1 MASQPSTINSQ
12 LLQQHF
18 DTLAETP
25 DAVAKLRDLVLQLA
39 VRGNLVSQNDKDES
53 GVELLKRILEEKRRM
68 TREGVIKKTL
78 VLDSITPDVCPF
90 EVPKNWAWAYLND
103 FGDWGSGSTPNRS
116 NHEFYDGTIPWLK
129 SGELNDGIVSESE
142 EKVTELALEKCSLRL
157 NKPGDV
163 LLAMYGATV
172 GKVAILGVEATTN
185 QAVCACTCFS
195 GVFNRYLFFL
205 LKAFKQQFIS
215 ESAGAAQ
222 PNFSKDKIIRTT
234 APLPPLAEQRRIV
247 AKVEEL
253 LALCDEL
260 EARQTAARELGAKLL
275 DSMIHHTLNP

>member
-1 MASQPSTINSQ
+1 MNRAQ
-12 LLQQHF
+12 LLQHF

-25 DAVAKLRDLVLQLA
+25 EAVAKLRVFVLDLA
-39 VRGNLVSQNDKDES
+39 VRGFLVPQNNKDES
-53 GVELLKRILEEKRRM
+53 GAELVKRILDEKRRL
-68 TREGVIKKTL
+68 TREDVIKKTL
-78 VLDSITPDVCPF
+78 VLESITSDACPF
-90 EVPKNWAWAYLND
+90 VIPSNWAWAYLND

-116 NHEFYDGTIPWLK
+116 NHEFYDGKIPWLK

-172 GKVAILGVEATTN
+172 GKVAILGIEATTN

-195 GVFNRYLFFL
+195 GVFNRYLFIL

-222 PNFSKDKIIRTT
+222 PNFSKDKIIRTI

-260 EARQTAARELGAKLL
+260 EARQTAARTTATHLL
-275 DSMIHHTLNP
+275 DATLHQILAA

>member
-1 MASQPSTINSQ
+1 
-12 LLQQHF
+12 L
-18 DTLAETP
+18 
-25 DAVAKLRDLVLQLA
+25 
-39 VRGNLVSQNDKDES
+39 
-53 GVELLKRILEEKRRM
+53 
-68 TREGVIKKTL
+68 TREDVIKKTL
-78 VLDSITPDVCPF
+78 VLESITSDACPF
-90 EVPKNWAWAYLND
+90 VIPSNWAWAYLND

-116 NHEFYDGTIPWLK
+116 NHEFYDGKIPWLK

-172 GKVAILGVEATTN
+172 GKVAILGIEATTN

-195 GVFNRYLFFL
+195 GVFNRYLFIL

-222 PNFSKDKIIRTT
+222 PNFSKDKIIRTI

-260 EARQTAARELGAKLL
+260 EARQTAARTTATHLL
-275 DSMIHHTLNP
+275 DATLHQILAA